1 MVSGGIAA
9 ASRRTCKEP
18 GRACSRSVSD
28 CSRITDNNFSTA
40 TVLSLLIQVIAQ
52 GPDPGLRALQ
62 GWGGITGEHT

>member
-1 MVSGGIAA
+1 M
-9 ASRRTCKEP
+9 
-18 GRACSRSVSD
+18 SD

-62 GWGGITGEHT
+62 GWGGITGEHI